1 MASILLGN
9 NLAICDGSVN
19 PSYNTLLINN
29 VTDWNSYIK
38 WNENELV
45 SMRLRMNM
53 RNRNETKDGTYR
65 ILE

>member
-9 NLAICDGSVN
+9 NLAICEGSVN

-53 RNRNETKDGTYR
+53 RNRNEAEDGTCR